1 MTNIDVLVAVRD
13 EEESI
18 PIFLERI
25 AALSLP
31 AAVALKLVFIED
43 SSKDGTRPLLR
54 RLAATDPS
62 VGYYTLARGFGQ
74 GIAVTFGMSRSRADA
89 MIMMDVDGS
98 HPPEAIPELVDGFL
112 EGAQVVQCVRRTL
125 ANRRL
130 YRRLGASSFQTL
142 ARRIVGVDL
151 REQNVFFRLISADIA
166 RRILEQPRYWRYLRF
181 PLPTEPEGAVR
192 FVPVD
197 TLERAH
203 GESKYGFLRLVNLAL
218 DGILSV
224 LSTTRLMTIGLLVMS
239 LGAVLVAVGCAPLAV
254 LLALA
259 ALWPLQRFLALRRK
273 DTLQRIEVTECANV
287 PRGLNGP

>member
-1 MTNIDVLVAVRD
+1 MTSIDVLVAVRD

-31 AAVALKLVFIED
+31 VDVELKVVFIED
-43 SSKDGTRPLLR
+43 SSEDGTRRLLR

-62 VGYYTLARGFGQ
+62 VGYWSLARGFGQ

-130 YRRLGASSFQTL
+130 YRRLGASTFQAL
-142 ARRIVGVDL
+142 APRIVGVDF
-151 REQNVFFRLISADIA
+151 REQNVFFRLVSADMA

-181 PLPTEPEGAVR
+181 PLPTEPAGVVR
-192 FVPVD
+192 FIPVH
-197 TLERAH
+197 TPERVH
-203 GESKYGFLRLVNLAL
+203 GESKYGFLRLVNLAV
-218 DGILSV
+218 DGTLSV
-224 LSTTRLMTIGLLVMS
+224 LSTARLVIIGLLVTL
-239 LGAVLVAVGCAPLAV
+239 LGVVLVAIGCAPLAV

-273 DTLQRIEVTECANV
+273 DTLKRIEVTECANV
-287 PRGLNGP
+287 SEGFDDP